1 MAGVISLLSLPGT
14 TIIVWQVMRITM
26 AMLACGGAA
35 FLGLAGCA
43 TDPNRIGVTNQR
55 QPGPAAG
62 RAVGT
67 GVGAVSG
74 NVAGA
79 VVGFGEG
86 VGQGAAQSFD
96 NTTRIVRRWRTETTA
111 DGRTIQVPED
121 IVVDEQGRPVKAPPA
136 PPQTNAAP
144 ATKN

>member
-1 MAGVISLLSLPGT
+1 
-14 TIIVWQVMRITM
+14 MRITM
-26 AMLACGGAA
+26 AMLAFGSVLL
-35 FLGLAGCA
+35 LGLTGCA
-43 TDPNRIGVTNQR
+43 RDPNRIGVTNQR

-67 GVGAVSG
+67 GVGAVGG

-96 NTTRIVRRWRTETTA
+96 NTTRVVRRWRTETTA

-136 PPQTNAAP
+136 PAKSNAPP